1 VLLVGPTTLAYY
13 AATLARAGR
22 LADACVISTV
32 AMTRGV
38 HGTAWTFPPV
48 KGCGGRYMTSSA
60 YESPTR
66 PNVAT
71 VLAYG
76 LPAGMVSSTYL
87 LIQVYLLNFGQLRVQ
102 RQAT

>member
-1 VLLVGPTTLAYY
+1 
-13 AATLARAGR
+13 
-22 LADACVISTV
+22 
-32 AMTRGV
+32 
-38 HGTAWTFPPV
+38 
-48 KGCGGRYMTSSA
+48 MTSSA

-87 LIQVYLLNFGQLRVQ
+87 LIQVYRLNFGQLRVQ